1 MKKLVYPIVLIL
13 IVFFAA
19 PALQAQ
25 VLVSDNPAATADPA
39 SMLDVQSI
47 SKGFLFPRMTEAQR
61 NAITNP
67 PTSMVIFQTNNTP
80 GIYYNAGVPA
90 SPNWLRMKES
100 SQIGGYWSPDGSNIY
115 FDTGNVGIGENSPA
129 SQLHVN
135 GASMFENDSVY
146 ITGRPGRIYLNGE
159 SGYEPAIRFS
169 HNGTSMFKFHLDAP
183 GSNPYLSVTGLVE
196 DPWGVSQVGRVWHSY
211 PGSVQAH
218 VLISGASSSTLY
230 IDAQGTATGSRG
242 INAAVSDPSA
252 NDETLA
258 IGGWNLGEGEGVY
271 GENDT
276 YGNFGYLGTNIHGA
290 YGEYMTASV
299 GNRGAVGSEFSGVW
313 GEAGLTGHVGRLG
326 LDGTGTDWGV
336 YGQDGAAT
344 DPNFGGIGTSN
355 YGVYGEY
362 NSEDFWGVLG
372 ADDAGVYATLGG
384 PSQNLADGDFAVVGH
399 GVWNS
404 SMQGSGYNSNQAIGG
419 VNGYNQAGTTYSFGV
434 AGYTTDLGGANSRTG
449 GVLGYINGNGNWGAL
464 GYRANNGTRYGVY
477 ATTALSVG
485 GGKSSGNPL
494 QDIGLGV
501 FGDLFGAH
509 VNGEVY
515 GLYAKG
521 EDYGIYADGDMYRTG
536 ADVHLQMD
544 NNGQNNVMYTL
555 VSPEMTVQTY
565 GIGQLQNG
573 KANVEFDDAFANIV
587 SSSEPIIVTI
597 TPIGKSKGVYLDRV
611 DANGFMVEENESGK
625 SSIQFTWIAI
635 GKRAGYENKSL
646 PADVIASDYNS
657 KIERGLSKDSDPDD
671 RAEGLYYQNGTLHN
685 GQVLEARNSGNEA
698 VVEQHKQH
706 ERFDAGEKDAQ
717 RKSSKERETAPK
729 GKYADDQIK

>member
-39 SMLDVQSI
+39 SMLDVQST
-47 SKGFLFPRMTEAQR
+47 SKGFLFPRMTQLQR

-67 PTSMVIFQTNNTP
+67 PTSMVIFQTDNTP
-80 GIYYNAGVPA
+80 GVYYNAGTPA

-115 FDTGNVGIGENSPA
+115 FDTGNVGIGENSPS

-169 HNGTSMFKFHLDAP
+169 HNGTSMFKLHLDAP
-183 GSNPYLSVTGLVE
+183 GSSPYLSVTGLVE
-196 DPWGVSQVGRVWHSY
+196 DPWGVSQTGRVWHSY
-211 PGSVQAH
+211 PGTVQAH
-218 VLISGASSSTLY
+218 VLISGASTSTLY

-271 GENDT
+271 GENDA

-290 YGEYMTASV
+290 YGEYRTATV
-299 GNRGAVGSEFSGVW
+299 GNRGALGSEFSGAW
-313 GEAGLTGHVGRLG
+313 GEAGITGHVGRLG

-336 YGQDGAAT
+336 YGQDGAAS

-362 NSEDFWGVLG
+362 NSENFWGVLG
-372 ADDAGVYATLGG
+372 ADNAAVYGSLGG
-384 PSQNLADGDFAVVGH
+384 GTQNLDDGDFAVIGH
-399 GVWNS
+399 GVWNNGES
-404 SMQGSGYNSNQAIGG
+404 GSGYYGTQAIGG
-419 VNGYNQAGTTYSFGV
+419 VMGLNNAGVQYGFGV
-434 AGYTTDLGGANSRTG
+434 AGYTRADGGNRTG
-449 GVLGYINGNGNWGAL
+449 GVLGYIRSNDWGAL
-464 GYRANNGTRYGVY
+464 GYRSNSGTYYGSYVNGGSGTG
-477 ATTALSVG
+477 T
-485 GGKSSGNPL
+485 GKSSNEPMK
-494 QDIGLGV
+494 DIGLGAS
-501 FGDLFGAH
+501 GDLFGAH
-509 VNGEVY
+509 VNGAVY

-521 EDYGIYADGDMYRTG
+521 ENYGIYADGDMYRTG

-544 NNGQNNVMYTL
+544 NTGQNNVMYTL

-573 KANVEFDDAFANIV
+573 KASVEFDDAFANIV

-646 PADVIASDYNS
+646 PADVIASDYNN
-657 KIERGLSKDSDPDD
+657 KIERGLSRDADPN
-671 RAEGLYYQNGTLHN
+671 AQGEGLYYQNGTLHT
-685 GQVLEARNSGNEA
+685 GQAPAARSSNAIEVQQAKKLEY
-698 VVEQHKQH
+698 
-706 ERFDAGEKDAQ
+706 FDAGDKASQ
-717 RKSSKERETAPK
+717 RKSSKEREAAPK
-729 GKYADDQIK
+729 GKYADDKIK